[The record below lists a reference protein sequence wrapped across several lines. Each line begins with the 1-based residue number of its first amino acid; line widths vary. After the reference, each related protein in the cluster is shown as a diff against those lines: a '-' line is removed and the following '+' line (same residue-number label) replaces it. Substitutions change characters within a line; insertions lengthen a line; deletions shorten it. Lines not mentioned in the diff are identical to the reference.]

1 MRYTHSLKDIKKRA
15 ELTARRAESEDAMT
29 YTELMR
35 KDSGLNRTQ
44 FGKKYNIP
52 LRTLENWEKE
62 VTDAPEYVIDLLGRV
77 VYADLTGKKPHF
89 KVVDIGKY
97 DELFIAET
105 DSYLE
110 AVTSARVNKDHT
122 TEGEVEIRLYEADIE
137 DEDCENFN
145 FETVS
150 F

>member
-1 MRYTHSLKDIKKRA
+1 
-15 ELTARRAESEDAMT
+15 MT

-77 VYADLTGKKPHF
+77 VYSDITNKKPVF
-89 KVVDIGKY
+89 YVVAIGKH
-97 DELFIAET
+97 DEWDCGRF
-105 DSYLE
+105 DSYIKAIKTASE
-110 AVTSARVNKDHT
+110 EWERRTPSHVID
-122 TEGEVEIRLYEADIE
+122 VEIRLYVADVG
-137 DEDCENFN
+137 DEDCENFDYN
-145 FETVS
+145 LVTFKDAD
-150 F
+150 

>member
-1 MRYTHSLKDIKKRA
+1 
-15 ELTARRAESEDAMT
+15 MT

-77 VYADLTGKKPHF
+77 VYADLTGKKPNFYVVAIGKHDEWNRGHF
-89 KVVDIGKY
+89 KSYIEAMKTARE
-97 DELFIAET
+97 ELERA
-105 DSYLE
+105 
-110 AVTSARVNKDHT
+110 TS
-122 TEGEVEIRLYEADIE
+122 EELEVEIRLYEEDIE
-137 DEDCENFN
+137 NEDCENFN

>member
-1 MRYTHSLKDIKKRA
+1 
-15 ELTARRAESEDAMT
+15 MT

-62 VTDAPEYVIDLLGRV
+62 VTDAPDYVIDLLGRV
-77 VYADLTGKKPHF
+77 VYADLTGKKPEF
-89 KVVDIGKY
+89 YVVAIGKH
-97 DELFIAET
+97 DEWDEGHFE
-105 DSYLE
+105 SYLE
-110 AVTSARVNKDHT
+110 AVKVARDNIEHSAVKDLK
-122 TEGEVEIRLYEADIE
+122 VEIRLYVEDIE
-137 DEDCENFN
+137 KENCENFDCDL
-145 FETVS
+145 VS

>member
-1 MRYTHSLKDIKKRA
+1 
-15 ELTARRAESEDAMT
+15 MT

-62 VTDAPEYVIDLLGRV
+62 VTDAPDYVIDLLGRV
-77 VYADLTGKKPHF
+77 VYADLTGKKPSF
-89 KVVDIGKY
+89 YVVAIGKH
-97 DELFIAET
+97 DEWDEGHFE
-105 DSYLE
+105 SYIEAIKTAREELE
-110 AVTSARVNKDHT
+110 RATSK
-122 TEGEVEIRLYEADIE
+122 ELEVEIRLYEENIE

>member
-1 MRYTHSLKDIKKRA
+1 
-15 ELTARRAESEDAMT
+15 MT

-44 FGKKYNIP
+44 LGKKYNIP

-62 VTDAPEYVIDLLGRV
+62 VTDAPEYVTDLLGRV
-77 VYADLTGKKPHF
+77 VYADLTGKKPRF
-89 KVVDIGKY
+89 RVVVIGEH
-97 DELFIAET
+97 DEWFIAET

-110 AVTSARVNKDHT
+110 AVTSARVNRDHT
-122 TEGEVEIRLYEADIE
+122 TEGEVEIRLYQEDIE
-137 DEDCENFN
+137 DEDCQNFDFN
-145 FETVS
+145 TVS

>member
-77 VYADLTGKKPHF
+77 VYADLTGKKPRF
-89 KVVDIGKY
+89 YVVVIGKH
-97 DELFIAET
+97 DEWFIAET

-110 AVTSARVNKDHT
+110 AVTAARINKDHT
-122 TEGEVEIRLYEADIE
+122 TEGEIEIRLYEEDIE
-137 DEDCENFN
+137 DEECENFN